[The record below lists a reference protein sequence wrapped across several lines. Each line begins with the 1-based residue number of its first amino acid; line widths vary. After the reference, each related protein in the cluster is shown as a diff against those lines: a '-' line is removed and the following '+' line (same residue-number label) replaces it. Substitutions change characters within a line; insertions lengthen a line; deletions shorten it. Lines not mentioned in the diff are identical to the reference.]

1 MTLRIKAVKDAL
13 SSFYLH
19 LGSTPRVSR
28 PLKAHHSVTIRQSRR
43 AGPSRVCYRMAPYG
57 TFPKRAVLSVA
68 GYRREGMHPLAHGSM
83 CTRSKQQI
91 VRQKLTGACG
101 RFSLIIAI
109 EGLLATST
117 PLPLRSVAIGHA
129 RGWARIR
136 ARGSL
141 IGGRCCRSESVTR
154 EYRPPPGRQSWGPE
168 GRSRATSI
176 AAPFSFH
183 FGAQSGKDHISCLR
197 EVDHAHI
204 ETHNCQRRDASF
216 WCPLSALGTRQHL
229 ELWRSPAGCHV
240 LAGCGWQ
247 SRFADHGPVVD
258 PRWVRRE

>member
-1 MTLRIKAVKDAL
+1 
-13 SSFYLH
+13 
-19 LGSTPRVSR
+19 
-28 PLKAHHSVTIRQSRR
+28 
-43 AGPSRVCYRMAPYG
+43 MAPYG

-68 GYRREGMHPLAHGSM
+68 GYRREGIHPLAHGSM
-83 CTRSKQQI
+83 RTRSKQQI
-91 VRQKLTGACG
+91 ARQKLTGACG
-101 RFSLIIAI
+101 RFSLMIAI

-154 EYRPPPGRQSWGPE
+154 ECRPPPGRQSWGPE

-216 WCPLSALGTRQHL
+216 WCPLSDSELGSTSSFGVHRPGVMCWLDVVGNRGSPTTDLWLIRGGSAGSNYRDIHCRQRLSTRLDQ
-229 ELWRSPAGCHV
+229 RT
-240 LAGCGWQ
+240 
-247 SRFADHGPVVD
+247 
-258 PRWVRRE
+258 PRGLSFSD